1 MNITKIY
8 EILKDA
14 LKKEIQTNNLQ
25 GQNVRIRC
33 RALRA
38 EEAIGTPEHNDYPII
53 KGKEIMVEAVFN
65 DARGQAFTDE
75 YENKEY
81 KIEELLENRTESNRE
96 RASFIAGFNA
106 VFRHLGLC
114 DRTIHC
120 KDMELKEC
128 AENLPETVTPEK
140 NVLLIG
146 HQPRFLEI
154 LASTNNVRIV
164 DLDRN
169 NIGREVSGV
178 IIDPPEKTAK
188 AILWCDLI
196 FATGSTLVNGTITDF
211 LNSDKP
217 VIFYGVTISA
227 AAAVLGLNSYCHC
240 GH

>member
-81 KIEELLENRTESNRE
+81 KIEELLEIPADSNRE

-106 VFRHLGLC
+106 VFRYLELC
-114 DRTIHC
+114 DRTVHC

-128 AENLPETVTPEK
+128 AENLSKTVKPGK
-140 NVLLIG
+140 NILLIG
-146 HQPRFLEI
+146 HQPRFLEV
-154 LASTNNVRIV
+154 LALTNNVRIV
-164 DLDRN
+164 DLDRD
-169 NIGREVSGV
+169 NIGKKVSGV
-178 IIDPPEKTAK
+178 IIEPPEKTAK
-188 AILWCDLI
+188 AISWCDLI

-211 LNSDKP
+211 LDSDKP

-227 AAAVLGLNSYCHC
+227 AAAVLNLNSYCHC